1 MDPAEFLSLGDALWL
16 DFVNT
21 ARDRVRPP
29 ADRLDSPAAYHRWLA
44 GQRLRA
50 DADVPF
56 TEVRHLRERLAALAA
71 ALDAGQPPPSS
82 TVEAINARLA
92 GAGGHLRLMREGGSW
107 RLDFAPAAP
116 TGALA
121 AIARSAAETLADERC
136 AVRECAGETCS
147 LFFTDDSAR
156 QNRDYCSPAA
166 CGHGRVVERRRG
178 RLE

>member
-56 TEVRHLRERLAALAA
+56 TEVRHLRERLAGLAA
-71 ALDAGQPPPSS
+71 ALD
-82 TVEAINARLA
+82 